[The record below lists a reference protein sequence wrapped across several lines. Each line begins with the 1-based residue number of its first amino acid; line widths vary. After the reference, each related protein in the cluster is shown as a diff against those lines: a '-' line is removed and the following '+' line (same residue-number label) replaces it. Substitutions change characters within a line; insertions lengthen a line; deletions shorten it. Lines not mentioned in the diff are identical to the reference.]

1 MGKTCV
7 RTRDGR
13 NDYDLTLAAVSRA
26 LEEEPELKL
35 VYMANLSVPACVVA
49 IRRAGKEGR
58 VRVLAHDGGPEIRA
72 FLQTGQVDFSIDQNL
87 TYQSYQALSVLFQM
101 VLEHKPPEQ
110 EFFYPDSPIL
120 NAETI

>member
-1 MGKTCV
+1 M
-7 RTRDGR
+7 
-13 NDYDLTLAAVSRA
+13 
-26 LEEEPELKL
+26 
-35 VYMANLSVPACVVA
+35 
-49 IRRAGKEGR
+49 
-58 VRVLAHDGGPEIRA
+58 
-72 FLQTGQVDFSIDQNL
+72 QTGQVDFSIDQNL